1 MESIKELYKIGLGPS
16 SSHTMGPNKAAKI
29 FQKRNPNCKVTA
41 ELFGSLALTGRGHL
55 TDVAI
60 KRAFSNQDV
69 EVIFNYDDT
78 FDYHSNAMRFKAYDN
93 GEIVDEWLVFSV
105 GGGDLKEFGEPRGK
119 SAKSIYPHHSM
130 TDILAYIEKE
140 NITLAE
146 YVYKHENNDI
156 KDYLTEIFRQM
167 KQSVQDG
174 LNATSVL
181 PGRLQLKR
189 KCNDFLKNYH
199 KTNSFNMLI
208 YANALAVSEQNA
220 SGETVVT
227 APTCGSSGVMPGC
240 LVTYQQVNNT
250 LDEDIIDALAV
261 AGIVGNLAKHNASI
275 SGAEVG
281 CQGEIGVA
289 CSMASAAIAYLQT
302 KDPELVE
309 YAAEIAL
316 EHHLGMTCDPI
327 DGMVQIPCIER
338 NAISAVAAFS
348 SANYAIASGKEHFVT
363 LDSVIKVMKDTGH
376 DLQEKYKETSIGGL
390 ALHSK

>member
-1 MESIKELYKIGLGPS
+1 M
-16 SSHTMGPNKAAKI
+16 
-29 FQKRNPNCKVTA
+29 
-41 ELFGSLALTGRGHL
+41 
-55 TDVAI
+55 
-60 KRAFSNQDV
+60 
-69 EVIFNYDDT
+69 
-78 FDYHSNAMRFKAYDN
+78 
-93 GEIVDEWLVFSV
+93 
-105 GGGDLKEFGEPRGK
+105 
-119 SAKSIYPHHSM
+119 
-130 TDILAYIEKE
+130 
-140 NITLAE
+140 
-146 YVYKHENNDI
+146 
-156 KDYLTEIFRQM
+156 
-167 KQSVQDG
+167 
-174 LNATSVL
+174 
-181 PGRLQLKR
+181 
-189 KCNDFLKNYH
+189 
-199 KTNSFNMLI
+199 
-208 YANALAVSEQNA
+208 AVSEQNA

-250 LDEDIIDALAV
+250 PDEDIIDALAV